1 MQRYWIGLGQTQKYD
16 INGVHYVVSGKFAK
30 GPISGKNTI
39 RSCIKRILQ
48 SPVHLTLLPVLRTI
62 DTESVRSTAGEE
74 D

>member
-1 MQRYWIGLGQTQKYD
+1 MQRYWIGIGKTQEYD

-39 RSCIKRILQ
+39 RSCMERILR
-48 SPVHLTLLPVLRTI
+48 SPVHLTLLPILRTI

>member
-1 MQRYWIGLGQTQKYD
+1 MQRYWIGLGKTQEYD

-30 GPISGKNTI
+30 GPISSKNTI
-39 RSCIKRILQ
+39 RSYMERILR
-48 SPVHLTLLPVLRTI
+48 SHVHLTLLPVLRTI

>member
-1 MQRYWIGLGQTQKYD
+1 MQRYFIGLGQPQEYD

-30 GPISGKNTI
+30 KSISGNNTI
-39 RSCIKRILQ
+39 RSCVERILR
-48 SPVHLTLLPVLRTI
+48 SPVHLTLLPILRTI